1 MRSRR
6 AVSPAASENEVDI
19 LDSLYTED
27 GGRTD
32 AHDGMALDVED
43 IFGDG
48 AGGGQGYNDDDG
60 DEAFIA
66 LTQAASFRKT
76 GNLKSKS
83 AKKGGGFQAMG
94 TSQHPL
100 IPLTNIAYG
109 EGKLTVPRSE
119 CQSAASHY
127 PQGLLR
133 TYAYPTKSDPFDYG

>member
-32 AHDGMALDVED
+32 AHDGMAFDAED
-43 IFGDG
+43 IFGGG
-48 AGGGQGYNDDDG
+48 ARGGQDYDDDDG

-94 TSQHPL
+94 KL
-100 IPLTNIAYG
+100 ICSLFLLIIIA
-109 EGKLTVPRSE
+109 
-119 CQSAASHY
+119 C
-127 PQGLLR
+127 
-133 TYAYPTKSDPFDYG
+133 